1 MEIINRKV
9 KDLIPYDKNPRKNDE
24 AVKYVKASIGQFG
37 FKVPIVIDA
46 DGAESQ
52 RRVMEGAAR

>member
-24 AVKYVKASIGQFG
+24 AVKYVKASREPLITAH
-37 FKVPIVIDA
+37 D
-46 DGAESQ
+46 SLL
-52 RRVMEGAAR
+52 AARL